1 MPFPSL
7 KPQTISLM
15 QPFDFQI
22 LYSLKPKRP
31 FALRKTPIYFRKTA
45 FCPNSSA
52 FYFCEDALHFCKARL
67 LTAKDAKVVY
77 KSRLYLTLLLF
88 YSRQTDIAGHI
99 TSYHLLFSELFNR
112 VCRILQ
118 AVGRLGIDSR
128 GVLCLWRPRVQSCS
142 CCRCFSCRRSC
153 S

>member
-22 LYSLKPKRP
+22 LYSLKPKRL
-31 FALRKTPIYFRKTA
+31 FALRKTLIYFRKTA

-52 FYFCEDALHFCKARL
+52 FHFCEDALHFCEARL
-67 LTAKDAKVVY
+67 PTAKDAKVVD

-88 YSRQTDIAGHI
+88 YFRQTDIVSHK

-118 AVGRLGIDSR
+118 AVGRLGIDSC

>member
-22 LYSLKPKRP
+22 LYSLKPKRH

-52 FYFCEDALHFCKARL
+52 FHFCKARL
-67 LTAKDAKVVY
+67 PTAKDAKVVY

-88 YSRQTDIAGHI
+88 YSRQTDIAGHK
-99 TSYHLLFSELFNR
+99 TSYHLLFSEWFNR